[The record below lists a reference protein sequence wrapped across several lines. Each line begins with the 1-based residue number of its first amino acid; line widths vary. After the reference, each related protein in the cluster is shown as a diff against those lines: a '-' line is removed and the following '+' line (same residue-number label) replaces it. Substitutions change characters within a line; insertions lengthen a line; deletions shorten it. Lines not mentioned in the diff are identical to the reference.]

1 MREIDPIRKPSEAL
15 LSGALRRLA
24 TGSPQKAPAEVGD
37 SLMEAFRSHHRRRRR
52 VRAMGLLGV
61 AVSIAVAVALL
72 LGRGPSASKQARQ
85 IVPSQPAEQRVA
97 PAPGT
102 QKAATQQAAATS
114 RPAGRRSSQ
123 SSSDDFLPLPSYDPA
138 ITPED
143 LRIVRLELPGAALR
157 LLGAP
162 VSEDVSEKRMLADF
176 VVGQDGTPYAVR
188 LVQ

>member
-24 TGSPQKAPAEVGD
+24 AGSPQKAPAEVGD
-37 SLMEAFRSHHRRRRR
+37 GLMEAFRSHHRRRRR
-52 VRAMGLLGV
+52 VRALGMIGI
-61 AVSIAVAVALL
+61 AASIALAVALL
-72 LGRGPSASKQARQ
+72 LGRGPAAPKQVRQ
-85 IVPSQPAEQRVA
+85 TVPSSPLEQRVVPV
-97 PAPGT
+97 PARQQDATPQAT
-102 QKAATQQAAATS
+102 AAL
-114 RPAGRRSSQ
+114 PAGRRSSQ

-138 ITPED
+138 VTPED

>member
-37 SLMEAFRSHHRRRRR
+37 GLMEVFRSHHRRRRR
-52 VRAMGLLGV
+52 VRAVGMLGI
-61 AVSIAVAVALL
+61 AASIALAVALL
-72 LGRGPSASKQARQ
+72 LGRGPTPPKQVRQ
-85 IVPSQPAEQRVA
+85 TVPSEQRVA
-97 PAPGT
+97 PVPAAR
-102 QKAATQQAAATS
+102 QAATQQATAS
-114 RPAGRRSSQ
+114 LPAGRRSSQ
-123 SSSDDFLPLPSYDPA
+123 SSSEDFLPLPSYDPA
-138 ITPED
+138 VTPED

-188 LVQ
+188 LIR